1 MKVIYNGD
9 TIELKDK
16 YIEGSDNYDIFPDSI
31 NLEDTIEFD
40 PSLIFE
46 QLDLSRINLEKTI
59 DLGDDKDE

>member
-16 YIEGSDNYDIFPDSI
+16 YLDGSDNYDVFPDSI

-40 PSLIFE
+40 PNQIFE
-46 QLDLSRINLEKTI
+46 QLNLSKINLEKTI
-59 DLGDDKDE
+59 DLGDDKNE